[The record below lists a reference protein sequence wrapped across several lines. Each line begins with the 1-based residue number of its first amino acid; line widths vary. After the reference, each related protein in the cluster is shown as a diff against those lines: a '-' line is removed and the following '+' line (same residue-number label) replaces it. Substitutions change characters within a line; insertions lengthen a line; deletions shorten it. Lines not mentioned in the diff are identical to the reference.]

1 MSRLAPEQFL
11 DRLGEITRS
20 LRLLAAQAYAS
31 FDVGSTQAKFLRY
44 LGQHQPLSQ
53 AELARATV
61 TDPTLTGR
69 VVETLIER
77 GWVERAVS
85 ATDRRQYVLS
95 LTAAGQRLRKRVE
108 AARREVAERVVRG
121 LDGKDLS
128 DFARI
133 EQKLKAALAKEMLE
147 SAD

>member
-1 MSRLAPEQFL
+1 L

>member
-1 MSRLAPEQFL
+1 L

-133 EQKLKAALAKEMLE
+133 EQKLKAALAKEVLE
-147 SAD
+147 SAG

>member
-1 MSRLAPEQFL
+1 MSRPAPEQFL

-133 EQKLKAALAKEMLE
+133 EQKLKAALAKEVLE
-147 SAD
+147 SAG

>member
-1 MSRLAPEQFL
+1 VSRLAPEQFL

-133 EQKLKAALAKEMLE
+133 EQKLKAALAKEVLE
-147 SAD
+147 SAG